1 MLSFLSIRN
10 VALIEKIDI
19 AFGLGLNVVTGETG
33 AGKSIII
40 EALSLVLGGRAHPS
54 AIRTGEK
61 QAMVQATF
69 TIGKNRKLLAACE
82 QLGVAPEEGEISVR
96 REINDDGQN
105 RCFVNG
111 IKSPLK
117 TVKDLGDLLVDVHGQ
132 NEHQSLLG
140 PAYQRECIDAY
151 AGASDLCASY
161 SARYEAYSEKK
172 AACAALEARSR
183 EIGKQR
189 EFLEFQFRDLIEAGL
204 SPGKEAELLSRIKRA
219 ERGHKTT
226 ELRQKVQDQLNDDF
240 LKRLASAEKAA
251 LQLAAI
257 DHSFAGQAAAIA
269 DLRKIA
275 GEVVSACDR
284 EFSADDEPADIE
296 ALNSGLAQ
304 ISRLKRKYGK
314 DEQGLVDL
322 LNQTRAD
329 LDLLENTSFE
339 KNRLEKEAA
348 GLYRDMEKAGK
359 QLSAER
365 KKAAAS
371 FDKKINQALAAINMG
386 EAAFAT
392 CFTPFAEY
400 SPSGGEGLEFMIAAN
415 PGEPQRPLSKIA
427 SGGETSRGMLAVKS
441 VLAAADRIPVLVF
454 DEIDAG
460 TGGETAVAIGAALK
474 KLSAF
479 HQLFCVTHLHQIAS
493 AADAHFLV
501 SKSVERS
508 RAHVA
513 IRELCNNDRVAEI
526 ARMLGNAKSR
536 IGLSHARELVE
547 GTV

>member
-96 REINDDGQN
+96 RDINDD
-105 RCFVNG
+105 
-111 IKSPLK
+111 
-117 TVKDLGDLLVDVHGQ
+117 GQ

-219 ERGHKTT
+219 EGGHKTT

-427 SGGETSRGMLAVKS
+427 SGGETSRVMLAVKS